1 MSIGNYMMNQKTLK
15 MFANDTDTV
24 IHYSLEE
31 AKQLVY
37 ETHGYDQENSL
48 DRECIE
54 QMGWHEV
61 PEDSIVPLRVDPGDD
76 LWVCPNEPQ
85 FQSGYTIR
93 KTAAEWCA
101 EMGVCF
107 FGSTEY

>member
-1 MSIGNYMMNQKTLK
+1 MMNQNTKKLR
-15 MFANDTDTV
+15 MFSNDTESV

-37 ETHGYDQENSL
+37 DTHGFDEEDSL
-48 DRECIE
+48 DRECVE

-61 PEDSIVPLRVDPGDD
+61 PEDSVVPLLVDKDDD
-76 LWVCPNEPQ
+76 LWVYANEPQ
-85 FQSGYTIR
+85 FQGGYTVR
-93 KTAAEWCA
+93 KTAAEWC
-101 EMGVCF
+101 EELGVCF